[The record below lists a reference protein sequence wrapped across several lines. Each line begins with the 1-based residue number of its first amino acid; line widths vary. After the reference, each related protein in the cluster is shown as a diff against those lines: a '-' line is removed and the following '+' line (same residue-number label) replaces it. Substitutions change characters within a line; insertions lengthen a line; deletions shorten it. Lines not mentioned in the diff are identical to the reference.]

1 MRKDRKKL
9 KLIHTADL
17 HLDSKLKRH
26 LDDRRAKERRDELL
40 ISFQRL
46 VSYAVKEGVEAILI
60 AGDLFDVTQI
70 SATARNAV
78 YAAMK
83 EHPEILFFYLRGNH
97 DADAFLQDV
106 KERFGA
112 LPENLRLFSDKWTNY
127 TLRGTDGVT
136 VQITGAEMSAENKG
150 ELAASLLLD
159 QKSKNI
165 VMLHGQEVETAG
177 KMDAEVVP
185 LREYKNKGIDYMAL
199 GHIHAP
205 KLEKL
210 DARGV
215 YAYAGCLEGRGFDE
229 CGQRGFYLLD
239 VTEEGMKASFV
250 PFAKRLM
257 HELTVDVSSTLTSDE
272 AVALARK
279 AAAQAGVAEKDMV
292 KVILSGETSMDAQL
306 DEGYIAKSLEEDFY
320 FVKVVDKTVPK
331 VDYDSFALDVSL
343 KGEYVRSI
351 KAAVQAG
358 ELEPEQAADMIRLGI
373 RLLAGEE
380 KLV

>member
-1 MRKDRKKL
+1 MKI
-9 KLIHTADL
+9 IHTADL

-46 VSYAVKEGVEAILI
+46 VSYAVKENVEAILI

-97 DADAFLQDV
+97 DADAFLEDV

-112 LPENLRLFSDKWTNY
+112 LPENLRLFSDKWTSY
-127 TLRGTDGVT
+127 ELRGKDGVN
-136 VQITGAEMSAENKG
+136 VVITGAEMNAENKG
-150 ELAASLLLD
+150 KLTASLLLD
-159 QKSKNI
+159 HKKKNI

-177 KMDAEVVP
+177 KKDAEVIP
-185 LREYKNKGIDYMAL
+185 LREYKNKGIDYLAL
-199 GHIHAP
+199 GHIHVP

-229 CGQRGFYLLD
+229 CGPRGFYLLT
-239 VTEEGMKASFV
+239 VTDDAIQAEFV

-257 HELTVDVSSTLTSDE
+257 YELMVDASNALTSDD
-272 AVALARK
+272 AVVLTRK
-279 AAAQAGVAEKDMV
+279 ASTKEGIAEKDMV
-292 KVILSGETSMDAQL
+292 KVILSGETDMNAEF
-306 DEGYIAKSLEEDFY
+306 DEGYIAKSLEEDYY
-320 FVKVVDKTVPK
+320 F
-331 VDYDSFALDVSL
+331 
-343 KGEYVRSI
+343 
-351 KAAVQAG
+351 
-358 ELEPEQAADMIRLGI
+358 
-373 RLLAGEE
+373 
-380 KLV
+380 

>member
-1 MRKDRKKL
+1 MKI
-9 KLIHTADL
+9 IHTADL

-46 VSYAVKEGVEAILI
+46 VSYAVKENVEAILI

-97 DADAFLQDV
+97 DADAFLEDV

-112 LPENLRLFSDKWTNY
+112 LPENLRLFSDMWTSY
-127 TLRGTDGVT
+127 ELRGKDGVS
-136 VQITGAEMSAENKG
+136 VVITGAEMNAENKG
-150 ELAASLLLD
+150 ELAAALLLD
-159 QKSKNI
+159 QGKKNI
-165 VMLHGQEVETAG
+165 VTLHGQEVETAG
-177 KMDAEVVP
+177 KKDAEVIP
-185 LREYKNKGIDYMAL
+185 LREYKNKGIDYLAL

-229 CGQRGFYLLD
+229 CGPRGFYLLT
-239 VTEEGMKASFV
+239 VTDDAIQAEFV

-257 HELTVDVSSTLTSDE
+257 YELTVDASNALTSDD
-272 AVALARK
+272 AVALTRK
-279 AAAQAGVAEKDMV
+279 ASTKEGIAEKDMV
-292 KVILSGETSMDAQL
+292 KVILSGETDMNAEF
-306 DEGYIAKSLEEDFY
+306 DEGYIAKSLEEDYY
-320 FVKVVDKTVPK
+320 FIKVVDKTVPK
-331 VDYDSFALDVSL
+331 VDYDSFALDISL

-358 ELEPEQAADMIRLGI
+358 ELDAEQAADMIRLGI

-380 KLV
+380 KLA

>member
-1 MRKDRKKL
+1 MKI
-9 KLIHTADL
+9 IHTADL

-46 VSYAVKEGVEAILI
+46 VSYAVKENVEAILI

-97 DADAFLQDV
+97 DADAFLEDV

-112 LPENLRLFSDKWTNY
+112 LPENLRLFSDKWTSY
-127 TLRGTDGVT
+127 ELRGKDGVS
-136 VQITGAEMSAENKG
+136 VVITGAEMNAENKG
-150 ELAASLLLD
+150 ELAAALLLD
-159 QKSKNI
+159 QGKKNI
-165 VMLHGQEVETAG
+165 VTLHGQEVETAG
-177 KMDAEVVP
+177 KKDAEVIP
-185 LREYKNKGIDYMAL
+185 LREYKNKGIDYLAL

-229 CGQRGFYLLD
+229 CGPRGFYLLT
-239 VTEEGMKASFV
+239 VTDDAIQAEFV

-257 HELTVDVSSTLTSDE
+257 YELMVDASNALTSDD
-272 AVALARK
+272 AVALTRK
-279 AAAQAGVAEKDMV
+279 ASTKEGIAEKDMV
-292 KVILSGETSMDAQL
+292 KVILSGETDMNAEF
-306 DEGYIAKSLEEDFY
+306 DEGYIAKSLEEDYY
-320 FVKVVDKTVPK
+320 FIKVVDKTVPK
-331 VDYDSFALDVSL
+331 VDYDSFALDISL

-358 ELEPEQAADMIRLGI
+358 ELDAEQAADMIRLGI

-380 KLV
+380 KLA

>member
-1 MRKDRKKL
+1 MKI
-9 KLIHTADL
+9 IHTADL

-46 VSYAVKEGVEAILI
+46 VSYAVKENVEAILI

-97 DADAFLQDV
+97 DADAFLEDV

-112 LPENLRLFSDKWTNY
+112 LPENLRLFSDKWTSY
-127 TLRGTDGVT
+127 ELRGKDGVS
-136 VQITGAEMSAENKG
+136 VVITGAEMNAENKG
-150 ELAASLLLD
+150 ELATALLLD
-159 QKSKNI
+159 QGKKNI
-165 VMLHGQEVETAG
+165 VTLHGQEVETAG
-177 KMDAEVVP
+177 KKDAEVIP
-185 LREYKNKGIDYMAL
+185 LREYKNKGIDYLAL
-199 GHIHAP
+199 GHIHVP

-229 CGQRGFYLLD
+229 CGPRGFYLLT
-239 VTEEGMKASFV
+239 VTDDAIQADFV

-257 HELTVDVSSTLTSDE
+257 YELMVDASNALTSDD
-272 AVALARK
+272 AVALTRK
-279 AAAQAGVAEKDMV
+279 ASTKEGIAEKDMV
-292 KVILSGETSMDAQL
+292 KVILSGETDMNAEF
-306 DEGYIAKSLEEDFY
+306 DEGYIAKSLEEDYY
-320 FVKVVDKTVPK
+320 FIKVVDKTVPK
-331 VDYDSFALDVSL
+331 VDYDSFALDISL

-358 ELEPEQAADMIRLGI
+358 ELDAEQAADMIRLGI

-380 KLV
+380 KLA

>member
-1 MRKDRKKL
+1 M

-112 LPENLRLFSDKWTNY
+112 LPENLRLFSDKWTSY

-272 AVALARK
+272 AVALTRK

>member
-1 MRKDRKKL
+1 L

-112 LPENLRLFSDKWTNY
+112 LPENLRLFSDKWTSY

-272 AVALARK
+272 AVALTRK

>member
-1 MRKDRKKL
+1 MKI
-9 KLIHTADL
+9 IHTADL

-46 VSYAVKEGVEAILI
+46 VSYAVKENVEAILI

-97 DADAFLQDV
+97 DADAFLEDV

-112 LPENLRLFSDKWTNY
+112 LPENLRLFSDKWTSY
-127 TLRGTDGVT
+127 ELRGKDGVS
-136 VQITGAEMSAENKG
+136 VVITGAEMNAENKG
-150 ELAASLLLD
+150 KLTASLLLD
-159 QKSKNI
+159 HTKKNI

-177 KMDAEVVP
+177 KKDAEVIP

-199 GHIHAP
+199 GHIHIP

-229 CGQRGFYLLD
+229 CGPRGFYLLT
-239 VTEEGMKASFV
+239 VTEDAIQAEFV

-257 HELTVDVSSTLTSDE
+257 YELMVDASNALTSDD
-272 AVALARK
+272 AVALTRK
-279 AAAQAGVAEKDMV
+279 ASTKEGIAEKDMV
-292 KVILSGETSMDAQL
+292 KVILSGETDMNAEF
-306 DEGYIAKSLEEDFY
+306 DEGYIAKSLEEDYY
-320 FVKVVDKTVPK
+320 FIKVVDKTVPK
-331 VDYDSFALDVSL
+331 VDYDSFALDISL

-358 ELEPEQAADMIRLGI
+358 ELDAEQAADMIRLGI

-380 KLV
+380 KLA

>member
-1 MRKDRKKL
+1 L

-83 EHPEILFFYLRGNH
+83 EHSEILFFYLRGNH
-97 DADAFLQDV
+97 DADAFLEDV

-112 LPENLRLFSDKWTNY
+112 LPENLRLFSDKWTSY
-127 TLRGTDGVT
+127 TLNGTDGVS
-136 VQITGAEMSAENKG
+136 VEITGAEMNAENKG
-150 ELAASLLLD
+150 ELAVSLLLD
-159 QKSKNI
+159 QKKKNI

-177 KMDAEVVP
+177 KMDAEVIP

-229 CGQRGFYLLD
+229 CGPRGFYLLD
-239 VTEEGMKASFV
+239 VSKEGLQASFV

-257 HELTVDVSSTLTSDE
+257 HELTVDVSDALTSDD
-272 AVALARK
+272 AVALTRK
-279 AAAQAGVAEKDMV
+279 AAEQARVSEKDMV

-331 VDYDSFALDVSL
+331 VDYDSFALDISL

>member
-1 MRKDRKKL
+1 M

-40 ISFQRL
+40 VTFQRM
-46 VSYAVKEGVEAILI
+46 VEYAARNGVEVILI
-60 AGDLFDVTQI
+60 AGDLFDVSQL
-70 SATARNAV
+70 SANARNTV
-78 YAAMK
+78 YSSMK
-83 EHPEILFFYLRGNH
+83 NYPEIQFFYLRGNH

-112 LPENLRLFSDKWTNY
+112 LPENLKLFSDTWTSY
-127 TLRGTDGVT
+127 EQCGDDGVS
-136 VQITGAEMSAENKG
+136 VVITGAEMNAENKG
-150 ELAASLLLD
+150 KLTASLLLD
-159 QKSKNI
+159 HTKKNI
-165 VMLHGQEVETAG
+165 VMLHGQKVETAG
-177 KMDAEVVP
+177 KMDAEVIP

-229 CGQRGFYLLD
+229 CGPRGFYLLE
-239 VTEEGMKASFV
+239 VTEEGIQASFV

-257 HELTVDVSSTLTSDE
+257 HELTVDVSDALTSDD
-272 AVALARK
+272 AVALTRK
-279 AAAQAGVAEKDMV
+279 AAEQAQVSEKDMV

-331 VDYDSFALDVSL
+331 VDYDSFALDISL

>member
-1 MRKDRKKL
+1 MKI
-9 KLIHTADL
+9 IHTADL

-46 VSYAVKEGVEAILI
+46 VSYAVKENVEAILI

-97 DADAFLQDV
+97 DADAFLEDV

-112 LPENLRLFSDKWTNY
+112 LPENLRLFSDKWTSY
-127 TLRGTDGVT
+127 ELRGKDGVS
-136 VQITGAEMSAENKG
+136 VVITGAEMNAENKG
-150 ELAASLLLD
+150 ELATALLLD
-159 QKSKNI
+159 QGKKNI
-165 VMLHGQEVETAG
+165 VTLHGQEVETAG
-177 KMDAEVVP
+177 KKDAEVIP
-185 LREYKNKGIDYMAL
+185 LREYKNKGIDYLAL

-229 CGQRGFYLLD
+229 CGPRGFYLLT
-239 VTEEGMKASFV
+239 VTDDAIQAEFV

-257 HELTVDVSSTLTSDE
+257 YELMVDASNAMTSDD
-272 AVALARK
+272 AVALTRK
-279 AAAQAGVAEKDMV
+279 AATLEGIAEKDMV
-292 KVILSGETSMDAQL
+292 KVILSGETDMNAEF
-306 DEGYIAKSLEEDFY
+306 DEGYIAKSLEEDYY
-320 FVKVVDKTVPK
+320 FIKVVDKTVPK
-331 VDYDSFALDVSL
+331 VDYDSFALDISL

-358 ELEPEQAADMIRLGI
+358 ELDAEQAADMIRLGI

-380 KLV
+380 KLA

>member
-1 MRKDRKKL
+1 MKI
-9 KLIHTADL
+9 IHTADL

-46 VSYAVKEGVEAILI
+46 VSYAVKENVEAILI

-97 DADAFLQDV
+97 DADAFLEDV

-112 LPENLRLFSDKWTNY
+112 LPENLRLFSDKWTSY
-127 TLRGTDGVT
+127 ELRGKDGVS
-136 VQITGAEMSAENKG
+136 VVITGAEMNAENKG
-150 ELAASLLLD
+150 ELATALLLD
-159 QKSKNI
+159 QGKKNI
-165 VMLHGQEVETAG
+165 VTLHGQEVETAG
-177 KMDAEVVP
+177 KKDAEVIP
-185 LREYKNKGIDYMAL
+185 LREYKNKGIDYLAL

-229 CGQRGFYLLD
+229 CGPRGFYLLT
-239 VTEEGMKASFV
+239 VTDDAIQAEFV

-257 HELTVDVSSTLTSDE
+257 YELMVDASNALTSDD
-272 AVALARK
+272 AVALTRK
-279 AAAQAGVAEKDMV
+279 AATLEGIAEKDMV
-292 KVILSGETSMDAQL
+292 KVILSGETDMNAEF
-306 DEGYIAKSLEEDFY
+306 DEGYIAKSLEEDYY
-320 FVKVVDKTVPK
+320 FIKVVDKTVPK
-331 VDYDSFALDVSL
+331 VDYDSFALDISL

-358 ELEPEQAADMIRLGI
+358 ELDAEQAADMIRLGI

-380 KLV
+380 KLA